1 MYIVHH
7 ICPQAAVAIE
17 MNQGKEA
24 RRHARRAA
32 AKAPS
37 TRKIED
43 KRRKPEKH
51 KKPLEEQ

>member
-7 ICPQAAVAIE
+7 ICPQAAVAIK
-17 MNQGKEA
+17 MNQSKEA
-24 RRHARRAA
+24 RRRARKAA

-43 KRRKPEKH
+43 KRRKPVKH
-51 KKPLEEQ
+51 RKPLEE